1 MGVGGY
7 FVTRDIAIGC
17 EGCAGLREDVT
28 AEIDIQWHYS
38 DETAHRVAYFMQTV
52 YAPSLWQ
59 ASLSMRR
66 KIS

>member
-7 FVTRDIAIGC
+7 FVTRDIAVGC

-38 DETAHRVAYFMQTV
+38 DETAHRVAYFMQTAL
-52 YAPSLWQ
+52 YAPSL
-59 ASLSMRR
+59 
-66 KIS
+66 